1 MLYHVQKQNGSCG
14 NPGSFR
20 IIWMWVLVGYIP
32 PINALALMF
41 SGTLG
46 VQILFFAMWFDMEYN
61 KDFKKDIN
69 L

>member
-1 MLYHVQKQNGSCG
+1 
-14 NPGSFR
+14 
-20 IIWMWVLVGYIP
+20 MWVLVGYIP

-46 VQILFFAMWFDMEYN
+46 VQTLFFAMWFDMENN
-61 KDFKKDIN
+61 KDFKKDIK